1 MKHNPLPAELFIYN
15 RQRFAAKLP
24 LGSMAIF
31 HSNDVMPR
39 SGDTF
44 FPFRQNSDLF
54 YLCGIEQEESILVLF
69 PACMKQGFEEVLF
82 IRRPSEKLLRYEG
95 EQLTEHKARRIS
107 GVKQIRWL
115 DEYEELLRELLLL
128 SERVFV
134 NVEEHDRFHSPIS
147 SRNLRMTQQL
157 KQQFPAH
164 RYERSGPILK
174 ELRMIKSPAEVD
186 AIQQAINITGEAF
199 TELMKMLEPG
209 VKEYEVEACITGSFI
224 RQGAAGH
231 AYTPIVASGAN
242 TCVLHYTRNKQVC
255 REGELLLM
263 DFGAEFCNYAADL
276 SRTIPVSGRFT
287 ERQRVVYDAVLRVQR
302 AAISLLLPGVNLEEY
317 HVEVGRL
324 MEAELLKLGLLDA
337 QMIKAQDPKQP
348 AYKQYFMH
356 GTSHHLGLDVH
367 DAGFRYAAVEAGMA
381 FTCEPAIYI
390 PEEKIGIRLE
400 NNILVTENGPR
411 DLTKRIPI
419 EAEEIEEWMNTGQ

>member
-1 MKHNPLPAELFIYN
+1 
-15 RQRFAAKLP
+15 
-24 LGSMAIF
+24 
-31 HSNDVMPR
+31 
-39 SGDTF
+39 
-44 FPFRQNSDLF
+44 
-54 YLCGIEQEESILVLF
+54 
-69 PACMKQGFEEVLF
+69 
-82 IRRPSEKLLRYEG
+82 
-95 EQLTEHKARRIS
+95 
-107 GVKQIRWL
+107 
-115 DEYEELLRELLLL
+115 
-128 SERVFV
+128 
-134 NVEEHDRFHSPIS
+134 
-147 SRNLRMTQQL
+147 
-157 KQQFPAH
+157 
-164 RYERSGPILK
+164 
-174 ELRMIKSPAEVD
+174 MIKSPAEVD

-356 GTSHHLGLDVH
+356 GTSHHIGLDVH
-367 DAGFRYAAVEAGMA
+367 DAGFRYAAVEAGMV